1 MGYDDFQQIV
11 RAAAR
16 EVSLRSQAAYWLLS
30 EKNKDLVSIL
40 GEMRA
45 TKRER
50 WIQEQ
55 VLKSYEEAKWYV
67 GYMMP
72 RIQYAEDQLKIAVDK
87 LDKRMIDQYRDQ
99 LVELGES
106 YLYWKALLDACRD
119 IFDAVWKLGTLLPV
133 PDFDEPQDQEMGPGS
148 FMTILRS
155 RGGALHRGTRRAM
168 GRMESQ
174 RAEERPAL
182 PPVSED
188 VPVPRDADSRVRPL
202 DEVLEAE
209 RRRRELEDTEDNG
222 LFVRGLDDG
231 EEEDEEEET

>member
-16 EVSLRSQAAYWLLS
+16 EVSLRSQAAYWLLA
-30 EKNKDLVSIL
+30 EKNKDLVAIL
-40 GEMRA
+40 AEMRA

-67 GYMMP
+67 GYMAP
-72 RIQYAEDQLKIAVDK
+72 RIQYAEDQLRIAVDSG
-87 LDKRMIDQYRDQ
+87 DRRMIDMYKDQ

-119 IFDAVWKLGTLLPV
+119 IFDSVWKLATTLPV
-133 PDFDEPQDQEMGPGS
+133 PDFDEQPDQEMGPGS
-148 FMTILRS
+148 FLTILRS
-155 RGGALHRGTRRAM
+155 RGGALHRGSRQALT
-168 GRMESQ
+168 RMESQ
-174 RAEERPAL
+174 REREAPSL

-188 VPVPRDADSRVRPL
+188 IPVPRDRDSRVRPL